1 MGGTARPSALAV
13 LKLIASSKW
22 VSVSIGGSP
31 VLALSS
37 KKRARG
43 RAKDATSINQLANG
57 LRLAAEA
64 ARFAAVGRGALTFGV
79 TSAQVFCRSRPEL
92 ASPDL
97 QLLFTP
103 ASYDAARFGELED
116 LVRECRDLIEYS
128 RAKQNIQGW
137 AMGVREARA
146 CMDQQN
152 KMLGLY
158 DQVDP
163 RVAQGRSQ
171 RLIEVVSAALEKHP
185 EAKEDVLAA
194 IDQVRESESTT

>member
-1 MGGTARPSALAV
+1 MNNRIREGQSLELLAEYYGVPHEALRRHRDLHMNDALLPTNAV
-13 LKLIASSKW
+13 R
-22 VSVSIGGSP
+22 SITRMD
-31 VLALSS
+31 V
-37 KKRARG
+37 
-43 RAKDATSINQLANG
+43 
-57 LRLAAEA
+57 E
-64 ARFAAVGRGALTFGV
+64 
-79 TSAQVFCRSRPEL
+79 
-92 ASPDL
+92 
-97 QLLFTP
+97 
-103 ASYDAARFGELED
+103 ARFGELED